1 MATSDALHDLLYELS
16 DAVPGQIHGSLIAS
30 RDGLLI
36 TETLSDSEEAER
48 IAAMVATT
56 LGVSRRM
63 ARRLGAGVLNET
75 AISATER
82 RIQMYLIGSE
92 GALAVVTAADANVAL
107 INIQARKV
115 VKSAEPLLRD
125 TNP

>member
-1 MATSDALHDLLYELS
+1 MGAVDSLRTLLYDLS

-30 RDGLLI
+30 RDGMLVA
-36 TETLSDSEEAER
+36 ETLNDDEEADR

-63 ARRLGAGVLNET
+63 ARTLDAGTLNET
-75 AISATER
+75 SIAATDR
-82 RIQMYLIGSE
+82 RIQLYLIGNT
-92 GALAVVTAADANVAL
+92 GALAVVTSAEANIAL

-115 VKSAEPLLRD
+115 VEASQDLLRQAM
-125 TNP
+125 